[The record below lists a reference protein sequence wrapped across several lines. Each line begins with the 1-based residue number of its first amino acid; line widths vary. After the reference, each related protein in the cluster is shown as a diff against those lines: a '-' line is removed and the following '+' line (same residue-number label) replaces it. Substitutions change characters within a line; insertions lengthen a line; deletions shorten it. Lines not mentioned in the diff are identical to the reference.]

1 METKDWHALTAV
13 AAAQAVGSDP
23 AVGLQDAEAA
33 RRLERFGKN
42 VLPEAVRKT
51 LAGMFL
57 AQFKDVLVGV
67 LVAACLVSFL
77 LGEFT
82 DAITIL
88 AILVI
93 NAVLGVFQEHKADRA
108 LEALK
113 KMSVPICRVIRGG
126 RELQVASNDVVPG
139 DVVVLAEG
147 DAVPAD
153 MRLLEAYN
161 LQIDEASLTGE
172 SAAVEKSA
180 DPLPAATELTDRA
193 DMAYAGTHV
202 TYGRGR
208 GLVVATGMERQI
220 GHIAAML
227 QQAPATVTPL
237 QRNLA
242 GLGKLLGVLTAA
254 VCVTMFAAGLLWN
267 VLRPGEQTSW
277 QFVQRMFMTA
287 VSLAVAAIPEGL
299 PAVTTIVLALGVLR
313 MSRRNAIV
321 RKLPAVETLGCTTVI
336 CTDKTGTLTENRMT
350 VTQAVTAEEIL
361 GATPAGSS
369 PARDDL
375 LAVAALC
382 NDARVDSDGRRFGEA
397 TELALVE
404 YVNTQGTT
412 AEALRRRRPRLA
424 ELPFSSARKLM
435 STLNRFGDGGGTRL
449 AVKGA
454 PDILLHRCTHVLVGG
469 AVQVLSPRQKDAIH
483 ARLTAMA
490 AAALRVLGFAW
501 REMDEKNRIDPQ
513 DENGLVFVGLMGLID
528 PPRPEAR
535 AALEEARSAGIS
547 TVMITGDNAAT
558 AKAIAEQLGML
569 GAGEEVVS
577 GAQLETMN
585 DEELHRRIEH
595 IRVFARVHPEQK
607 LRIVA
612 ALQDAGEVVAV
623 TGDGVNDAPAI
634 KRADIGL
641 AMGVTGTDVAKET
654 ADMVLADD
662 NFATIVHAIEQGRVI
677 FDNIRKFVL
686 YLLAC
691 NLGEIFVVFCPILA
705 GFSSP
710 LSAVQILLINLLTDG
725 LPALALGVDAA
736 DVGVMRRKPR
746 HAREGIVGSL
756 HLRVILFNAVFIAA
770 AVIASFLA
778 GKQWH
783 LPRGQED
790 RVAETMA
797 FMTLTLAELSR
808 AYSFRSETRNFWRI
822 DLRTNPSLLGA
833 LLISGAIAVSTVLVG
848 PLRTMFGT
856 AALSGRQWGIAIAC
870 SLIPFAAFET
880 WKAFNNSNNKSSR
893 RPLQSVE

>member
-1 METKDWHALTAV
+1 VLTVA
-13 AAAQAVGSDP
+13 AAAQAVGSSSS
-23 AVGLQDAEAA
+23 AGLEDAEAA
-33 RRLERFGKN
+33 QRLERFGPN

-67 LVAACLVSFL
+67 LVGACLVSFL

-113 KMSVPICRVIRGG
+113 KMSVPLCQVLRGG
-126 RELQVASNDVVPG
+126 RQLQVASNDVVPG
-139 DVVVLAEG
+139 DVVVLSEG
-147 DAVPAD
+147 DAIPAD
-153 MRLLEAYN
+153 MRLLEAHN

-172 SAAVEKSA
+172 SSAVEKST
-180 DPLPAATELTDRA
+180 DPLPAAIELAERA
-193 DMAYAGTHV
+193 NMAYAGTHV

-242 GLGKLLGVLTAA
+242 GLGKLLGVLTGA

-267 VLRPGEQTSW
+267 FLRPEAQTSW
-277 QFVQRMFMTA
+277 EVVQRLFMTA

-361 GATPAGSS
+361 GGRSAAPS

-404 YVNTQGTT
+404 YVNTQET
-412 AEALRRRRPRLA
+412 AAEELRRRHPRLA

-435 STLNRFGDGGGTRL
+435 STLNRFDGRARL
-449 AVKGA
+449 VVKGA
-454 PDILLHRCTHVLVGG
+454 PDILLHRCTHVLLGG
-469 AVQVLSPRQKDAIH
+469 TVQPLSPQQKDAVH
-483 ARLTAMA
+483 NRLTAMGGQ
-490 AAALRVLGFAW
+490 ALRVLGFAW
-501 REMDEKNRIDPQ
+501 RELDERPRIDPQ

-535 AALEEARSAGIS
+535 AALEEARAAGIS
-547 TVMITGDNAAT
+547 TIMITGDNAAT

-577 GAQLETMN
+577 GSQLETMS

-607 LRIVA
+607 LRIVQ

-641 AMGVTGTDVAKET
+641 AMGITGTDVAKET

-691 NLGEIFVVFCPILA
+691 NLGEIFVVFCPILV

-756 HLRVILFNAVFIAA
+756 HMRVILFNAIFIAV

-778 GKQWH
+778 GKQWN

-790 RVAETMA
+790 KVAETMA

-808 AYSFRSETRNFWRI
+808 AYSFRSQTRNFWRI
-822 DLRTNPSLLGA
+822 DPRTNPSLLGA
-833 LLISGAIAVSTVLVG
+833 LLVSGAIAVSTVLVG
-848 PLRTMFGT
+848 PLQGVFGT
-856 AALSGRQWGIAIAC
+856 AWLSGRQWGIAIGC

-880 WKAFNNSNNKSSR
+880 WKAFNKSSNKSSR
-893 RPLQSVE
+893 RPLRNVE